1 MRNFTIIVLSLFLLT
16 ARPAHAQTNACR
28 EGDANHDGAISLA
41 DYAVWRTIYKAAGG
55 SPTAAVSP
63 TGDNTITVY
72 TSAELTA
79 AVGNAKPG
87 DTIVLADGRYTGTK
101 KVGNY
106 TGSFSPTVA
115 GTADKPITLRGSRNA
130 VIDGDGTSGHY
141 GLYLVGAN
149 YWRLEGFTITEAAKG
164 LVLDNSRNI
173 VIKNILVTQIGQEAV
188 HFRVHSSD
196 NTIQDSEINNT
207 GKENENF
214 GEGVYIGSA
223 NSNWGT
229 YTGGQPDKSDRNQ
242 VLNNK
247 ISNTSAE
254 SMDIKEGTTGGLIKG
269 NEMDGTGM
277 SGSFADSWIDVK
289 GNNYKIEGNTGN
301 NALLD
306 GFQIHVAISGWG
318 NDNIFD
324 NNIANVNAPGYGL
337 TVQAG
342 STGNVWKCNN
352 VVTGA
357 ASGVAVENGSK
368 PFPCTP

>member
-1 MRNFTIIVLSLFLLT
+1 MWRLVILISVILLLT
-16 ARPAHAQTNACR
+16 AQSAGALTNSCR
-28 EGDANHDGAISLA
+28 EGDTNHDGNISLV
-41 DYAVWRTIYKAAGG
+41 DYAVWRQAYNAG
-55 SPTAAVSP
+55 
-63 TGDNTITVY
+63 
-72 TSAELTA
+72 SAT
-79 AVGNAKPG
+79 VGNQVNVSSSEQLASAIAAAKPG
-87 DTIVLADGRYTGTK
+87 DVITLADGRYIGTK
-101 KVGNY
+101 VVGKY

-115 GTADKPITLRGSRNA
+115 GTADKPIVLKGSRNA
-130 VIDGDGTSGHY
+130 VIDGEGTGGHY
-141 GLYLVGAN
+141 GLYLVGAHH
-149 YWRLEGFTITEAAKG
+149 WHIQGFTVTNAAKG
-164 LVLDNSRNI
+164 IVLDGSNHVVMDNI
-173 VIKNILVTQIGQEAV
+173 FVTQIGQEAV
-188 HFRVHSSD
+188 HFRAHSSD
-196 NTIQDSEINNT
+196 GTIMNSEISHT
-207 GKENENF
+207 GTKNANF

-247 ISNTSAE
+247 ISNTGAE

-289 GNNYKIEGNTGN
+289 GNNYTIANNTGN

-318 NDNIFD
+318 NNNLFE